1 MKQDTKK
8 NIFSA
13 LLYIVLAAMIVSAV
27 CISVISVAKKAR
39 ENAEITERK
48 KESEKQEEMTLPESD
63 PSVPDITDEKESESE
78 SEKDTDADAD
88 ADTDDGYQAG
98 ADVDEILPTNFTVP
112 AHGYIS
118 KSYDA
123 DMPVFSITMEDYRI
137 HDGIDIACDVGSEVY
152 SCADGVVESVY
163 EDPLMGNGVTVYH
176 NGGLRSV
183 YLNLSEKVPDELYEG
198 ANVAAGQVIGYVGES
213 ALVECAEVPHV
224 HFTMTLD
231 EETVDALNYIEFDE
245 SVFGAGVFE
254 E

>member
-8 NIFSA
+8 NIYSA

-27 CISVISVAKKAR
+27 CISVISVAKKAK
-39 ENAEITERK
+39 ENAEMPERP
-48 KESEKQEEMTLPESD
+48 KESEQAEEPSLPEPRPTLPAPE
-63 PSVPDITDEKESESE
+63 ESESE
-78 SEKDTDADAD
+78 NESEPATDADVQPDDGTQAD
-88 ADTDDGYQAG
+88 ADVKET
-98 ADVDEILPTNFTVP
+98 LPTSFTVP

-152 SCADGVVESVY
+152 SCADGIVESVY

-176 NGGLRSV
+176 GAGLRSV
-183 YLNLSEKVPDELYEG
+183 YLNLSEKLPDELYEG
-198 ANVAAGQVIGYVGES
+198 AEVAAGQVIGYVGES
-213 ALVECAEVPHV
+213 ALIECAEVPHV
-224 HFTMTLD
+224 HFTMTLED
-231 EETVDALNYIEFDE
+231 DTVDALNYIEFDE
-245 SVFGAGVFE
+245 STFGIFE

>member
-8 NIFSA
+8 NIYSA

-27 CISVISVAKKAR
+27 CISVISVAKKAK
-39 ENAEITERK
+39 ENAEMSERP
-48 KESEKQEEMTLPESD
+48 KESESSEEVTLPEVP
-63 PSVPDITDEKESESE
+63 PSRPIPEESESE
-78 SEKDTDADAD
+78 SESEPDTDADVEAEP
-88 ADTDDGYQAG
+88 DDGYQTD
-98 ADVDEILPTNFTVP
+98 ADAEEILPDSFTVP

-123 DMPVFSITMEDYRI
+123 DMPVFSVTMEDYRI

-152 SCADGVVESVY
+152 SCADGIVESVY

-176 NGGLRSV
+176 GAGLRSV
-183 YLNLSEKVPDELYEG
+183 YLNLSEKLPDELYEG
-198 ANVAAGQVIGYVGES
+198 AEVAAGQVIGYVGES
-213 ALVECAEVPHV
+213 ALIECAEVPHV

-231 EETVDALNYIEFDE
+231 DDTVDALNYIEFDT
-245 SVFGAGVFE
+245 STFGAGLFE